1 MPRLPLLL
9 GFLLLGGTP
18 FLSSAQWLEWDIQT
32 DERLVLSSVAN
43 ADDEEK
49 DIWPADLNKDG
60 WTDVIVVR
68 KEPFS
73 AATEPPKPDLLLINQ
88 EGVLVDMTA
97 ELAPEFISNPSFA
110 RDIYVVDVD
119 GDAWDDVVIVNTFNQ
134 QPMLYMNLGEDAEGN
149 WLGLADDSDARFPT
163 LVLSLIHI

>member
-1 MPRLPLLL
+1 MSYVESNGRVDALQPAVLLNNKTNRML
-9 GFLLLGGTP
+9 R
-18 FLSSAQWLEWDIQT
+18 FLSPAPSSALVLFLFASPLQAQWLEWDIQT

-43 ADDEEK
+43 SDDEEK

-73 AATEPPKPDLLLINQ
+73 TATEPPKSDLLLMNQ
-88 EGVLVDMTA
+88 EGVLVDMTN
-97 ELAPEFISNPSFA
+97 ELAPEFITNPSFA

-119 GDAWDDVVIVNTFNQ
+119 
-134 QPMLYMNLGEDAEGN
+134 EDSWELEPN
-149 WLGLADDSDARFPT
+149 
-163 LVLSLIHI
+163 H